1 MQKLKFKKWVEV
13 SLLIINVI
21 MIFLMTSEIEDTLV
35 FVVSH
40 LGAAFVFVFNSYLL
54 MKYSN
59 LFEE

>member
-1 MQKLKFKKWVEV
+1 MASEV
-13 SLLIINVI
+13 
-21 MIFLMTSEIEDTLV
+21 EDTFL

-59 LFEE
+59 IFEE

>member
-21 MIFLMTSEIEDTLV
+21 MIFLMTAEVEDTLL
-35 FVVSH
+35 FVISH